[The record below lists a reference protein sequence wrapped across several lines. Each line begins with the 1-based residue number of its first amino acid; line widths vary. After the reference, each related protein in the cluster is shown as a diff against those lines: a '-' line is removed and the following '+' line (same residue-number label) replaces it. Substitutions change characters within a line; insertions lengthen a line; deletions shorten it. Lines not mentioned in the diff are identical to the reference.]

1 VVINGYRISGY
12 WWILVVINVIIL
24 VSIGGYCI
32 NGYWWLF
39 HYKPLVVILVLNIDG
54 Y

>member
-1 VVINGYRISGY
+1 MVIGEYFIMDIVISNEY
-12 WWILVVINVIIL
+12 F
-24 VSIGGYCI
+24 I

-39 HYKPLVVILVLNIDG
+39 YYGYWWLLMTIILMVIGEYSIGG